1 MQRIL
6 RLCKLSAPQGGS
18 SELEPKNLNQSSQQ
32 NLDGIDSPTG
42 QHSIHYNEMDEEELC
57 DHVHHSNRAPWLRA
71 LVLGANDGLVSISA
85 LMMGMAAGNS
95 NMHVIRLSGLAGL
108 IAGAL
113 SMAVGEYV
121 SVSSQRDAEK
131 ADIKKEIE
139 EQLKGPAAQARE
151 LEELAQIYV
160 ARGVPYDLAKQV
172 AIILTEKDVI
182 RAHARDELGID
193 LDDLAN
199 PWQAAVVSA
208 VCFSAGAAIP
218 FLSAAFLPGKVAQIV
233 AITISATLGL
243 YVVWTA
249 VLFRRN
255 ACVVFVTENS

>member
-1 MQRIL
+1 
-6 RLCKLSAPQGGS
+6 
-18 SELEPKNLNQSSQQ
+18 LEPVRLETENQTQQ
-32 NLDGIDSPTG
+32 CLSGIDSPTG
-42 QHSIHYNEMDEEELC
+42 QHNMHYHQTDDEEFCE
-57 DHVHHSNRAPWLRA
+57 HVHHSNRSPWLRA

-95 NMHVIRLSGLAGL
+95 SEHVIRLSGLAGL

-151 LEELAQIYV
+151 LEELTQIYV
-160 ARGVPYDLAKQV
+160 TRGVPYELSKQV
-172 AIILTEKDVI
+172 ALILTEKDVI

-199 PWQAAVVSA
+199 PWQAAIVSA
-208 VCFSAGAAIP
+208 ICFSAGAAIP
-218 FLSAAFLPGKVAQIV
+218 FLSAAFLPGQVARIV
-233 AITISATLGL
+233 AIIISATLGL
-243 YVVWTA
+243 YVDYVCD
-249 VLFRRN
+249 FISYE
-255 ACVVFVTENS
+255 CM